1 MAVNIDTVY
10 QSVLALANK
19 EQRGYITPLEFNLMA
34 SKAQREIFEQYF
46 YDINKF
52 SRMPGNSTEFS
63 DMLYILE
70 EKIAHFRVSE
80 ASLTASTLYT
90 DDFELDIAGWAINAS
105 TTGNGSIEHIAPA
118 ASNNYNG
125 GLKIIQS
132 SGTIVQAEDEDV
144 ASLTAGKKYKLSWS
158 IIDLS
163 SSLPTNYSVSLMDGH
178 TTEYAQVI
186 YDPKI
191 ANLEFTFIADNTSSN
206 YRVGLKNGDTSDSDK
221 YVTFGEVKLEEIDD
235 ATLANNTY
243 RLGDVSW
250 TKSGAAYPTTVPEVT
265 ANQIKK
271 YNVSPL
277 ARPTSSNPTYVRTG
291 ETSIKLYPTP
301 SSTDTVTYSYVK
313 TPTDPYWGY
322 VVTPSSSG
330 GSEYPLYDASST
342 THFELHES
350 EEPTLVN
357 RILEMSGVTMK
368 QPDVVQY
375 GSTKNNEEFQKENS

>member
-80 ASLTASTLYT
+80 ASLTAVASYADYFEVDITGWSTVNPDNGT
-90 DDFELDIAGWAINAS
+90 VTHVAPAS
-105 TTGNGSIEHIAPA
+105 T
-118 ASNNYNG
+118 NNYNG
-125 GLKIIQS
+125 GIKILQNAG
-132 SGTIVQAEDEDV
+132 SGVIG
-144 ASLTAGKKYKLSWS
+144 ASASFGTLTAGKKYKASWTITDMEEPSFYVIKINDGATVVYHQELDPS
-158 IIDLS
+158 IGS
-163 SSLPTNYSVSLMDGH
+163 FN
-178 TTEYAQVI
+178 
-186 YDPKI
+186 
-191 ANLEFTFIADNTSSN
+191 FTFAADNTVAHTIIVENS
-206 YRVGLKNGDTSDSDK
+206 DTADAGK
-221 YVTFGEVKLEEIDD
+221 YITVGEVTVEEIDN
-235 ATLANNTY
+235 ATLANNVY
-243 RLGDVSW
+243 RLGDVYVDN
-250 TKSGAAYPTTVPEVT
+250 KVIPEVT
-265 ANQIKK
+265 AKQARS
-271 YNVSPL
+271 YGASPL
-277 ARPTSSNPTYVRTG
+277 AKPTQSNPTYVRKSASSVEIHPSGITG
-291 ETSIKLYPTP
+291 TIAY
-301 SSTDTVTYSYVK
+301 DYVK
-313 TPTDPYWGY
+313 TPSDPYWGY